1 MSLIKCNNI
10 EFKYDGKEILKNISF
25 EVNKGDYLCIIGENG
40 SGKSTLL
47 NILTGILK
55 PNNGTVTLS
64 NNLSKKE
71 IGYLPQKSEIYE
83 NFPASVYEVVIS
95 GCVNKLSII
104 PFYRRKEK
112 QIANYN
118 MNLLEISNIKNKCF
132 HELSGGQKQRVLLT
146 RTLCSTRDVIL
157 LDEPVSG
164 LDPIITE
171 SFYNVVNHL
180 NSEHG
185 TTVVMVSH
193 DIQNCLKYASHILY
207 IGKDLFYYGS
217 KSDFLNSEF
226 SKNIRGNQIV

>member
-47 NILTGILK
+47 NIISGVLK
-55 PNNGTVTLS
+55 PNNGTVTLDS
-64 NNLSKKE
+64 NLSKKE

-104 PFYRRKEK
+104 PFCRRKEK

-132 HELSGGQKQRVLLT
+132 HELSGGQKQRVLLA
-146 RTLCSTRDVIL
+146 RTLCSTRDIIL

-180 NSEHG
+180 NNEHG

-193 DIQNCLKYASHILY
+193 DIQNCFKYASHILY
-207 IGKDLFYYGS
+207 IGKELFYYGS